1 MGPAPPLFHLAS
13 EDQNGPS
20 RETTAM
26 PHKFITNG
34 KMWLA
39 AGLASVLAACT
50 AMDGVPSADKT
61 AWPTKADVVASQT
74 AFTAEGLKALD
85 ARMKEAVDKGEVA
98 GLEYA
103 LIKDGKIIAFNIFGA
118 QSIGGPPMT
127 EDTIFRIRSMTKPV
141 TGVAMMQLWEKGL
154 WKPEDP
160 VTKFLPELGNL
171 KVATKADSITEG
183 LVPANRAPNMNEVMT
198 HTAGFG
204 YGLSAASAVDRE
216 FQRDNPHA
224 QPNLKAAMNRLS
236 QIPLLAQPGERWSYS
251 YAVDVQA
258 ASLEKMSGM
267 TFGEYLKKNVFTPLG
282 MKDTGFFVTEDTY
295 KNRMATV
302 YQRNATTGAKEVFP
316 DGYSFTVPN
325 HHESGG
331 GGLTSTTH
339 DYARFVQM
347 LLNDGTLDGQ
357 QILKPE
363 TVKLMMTN
371 HIGDL
376 KGVFGGGGFGW
387 GGAVKTGA
395 PTEQSATPTGTFDW
409 FGIDGTWFWADPVND
424 IGFVGMIQRRG
435 NAGPG
440 AINLRGESAQLVY
453 KALVK

>member
-1 MGPAPPLFHLAS
+1 MSQRIGVKNA
-13 EDQNGPS
+13 
-20 RETTAM
+20 
-26 PHKFITNG
+26 KV
-34 KMWLA
+34 WLA
-39 AGLASVLAACT
+39 AGLASVLVACAT
-50 AMDGVPSADKT
+50 MSSGGGASGPSAD
-61 AWPTKADVVASQT
+61 AARWPTRGDVQPSQD
-74 AFTAEGLKALD
+74 FTSVGLAALD

-98 GLEYA
+98 GLEYV
-103 LIKDGKIIAFNIFGA
+103 LIKDGKVAAYNIFGN
-118 QSIGGPPMT
+118 QSVGGPPMT
-127 EDTIFRIRSMTKPV
+127 EDTIFRIRSMTKPI
-141 TGVAMMQLWEKGL
+141 TGVAMMQLYEQGK

-171 KVATKADSITEG
+171 KVATNQDSISEG
-183 LVPANRAPNMNEVMT
+183 LVPANRPPIMNEVMT

-224 QPNLKAAMNRLS
+224 QPNLKAAMNRLKD
-236 QIPLLAQPGERWSYS
+236 IPLLFQPGERWSYS

-258 ASLEKMSGM
+258 AALEKMTGM
-267 TFGEYLKKNVFTPLG
+267 TFGDYLDKNVFTPLG
-282 MKDTGFFVTEDTY
+282 MEDTGFFVSEADY

-302 YQRNATTGAKEVFP
+302 YTRNAQSGQREVFP

-347 LLNDGTLDGQ
+347 LINDGTLDGK

-371 HIGDL
+371 HIGD
-376 KGVFGGGGFGW
+376 KRSMGGGGFGW
-387 GGAVKTGA
+387 GGAVKTTEPTDRA
-395 PTEQSATPTGTFDW
+395 PAPIGTFDW
-409 FGIDGTWFWADPVND
+409 FGIDGTWFWADPVNN

-440 AINLRGESAQLVY
+440 AINLRGESQQLVY
-453 KALVK
+453 KALNTK

>member
-1 MGPAPPLFHLAS
+1 MS
-13 EDQNGPS
+13 
-20 RETTAM
+20 TTATTS
-26 PHKFITNG
+26 FG
-34 KMWLA
+34 KTSFVRMMLA
-39 AGLASVLAACT
+39 AGLASVLAACSG
-50 AMDGVPSADKT
+50 MDAAPAADKA
-61 AWPTKADVVASQT
+61 AWPTRTDVVPAQT

-103 LIKDGKIIAFNIFGA
+103 LIKDGKVIAFNVFGN
-118 QSIGGPPMT
+118 QSIGGAPMT

-141 TGVAMMQLWEKGL
+141 TGVAMMQLWEQGK

-160 VTKFLPELGNL
+160 VTKFLPELASL

-183 LVPANRAPNMNEVMT
+183 VVPANRPPNMNEVMT
-198 HTAGFG
+198 HMAGFG

-224 QPNLKAAMNRLS
+224 QPTLTAAMNRLKD
-236 QIPLLAQPGERWSYS
+236 IPLLAQPGDRWSYS

-258 ASLEKMSGM
+258 AALERMSGM
-267 TFGEYLKKNVFTPLG
+267 TFGEYLKKNIFTPLG
-282 MKDTGFFVTEDTY
+282 MNDTGFFVTEDDY

-302 YQRNATTGAKEVFP
+302 YTRNATSGEKEVFP
-316 DGYSFTVPN
+316 DGYSFTVRN

-347 LLNDGTLDGQ
+347 ILNEGMLDGK

-363 TVKLMMTN
+363 TVKVMMSN
-371 HIGDL
+371 HIGDTR
-376 KGVFGGGGFGW
+376 GVLGGGGFGW
-387 GGAVKTGA
+387 GGRVLTSEPTATVLA
-395 PTEQSATPTGTFDW
+395 PKGTYDW

-435 NAGPG
+435 NAGQG
-440 AINLRGESAQLVY
+440 AINLRGESQQLVY